1 MKHFD
6 LRRID
11 LNLLVTFDALM
22 TARSVTRAAERLGL
36 GQPAVSHSLAR
47 LRELTEDSLFVAS
60 RRGLVPTSRALD
72 LAAWVRSVL
81 EEAQQKLLEPPRF
94 DPMQWS
100 ATVRVAMTPMM
111 DMALTPRL
119 LARLAAQ
126 APHVR
131 VAVHAAA
138 VWRDVVDRLDDGA
151 IDLYVGFSGELK
163 SWHRRQT
170 LWEESVLALFSPARL
185 DLMLPMTLDDYL
197 SCSHVL
203 VTQRGGVMERQVDD
217 ALAQIGRQRRI
228 VLSTPHFLVVPHLL
242 LETPLIATL
251 HGRAARWF
259 GAAFSLATS
268 PVPIEISGFEE
279 SMVWH
284 EVVDRDPAQRWLR
297 DTILS
302 ATEKTIGLAPR
313 TRAPR

>member
-22 TARSVTRAAERLGL
+22 TTRSVTRAAERLGL
-36 GQPAVSHSLAR
+36 GQPAVSHALAR

-60 RRGLVPTSRALD
+60 RRGLVPTSRATG

-81 EEAQQKLLEPPRF
+81 EEARQKLLEPPQF
-94 DPMQWS
+94 DPAQWTG
-100 ATVRVAMTPMM
+100 TVRLAMTPMM

-119 LARLAAQ
+119 LGQLAAA
-126 APHVR
+126 APHVW
-131 VAVHAAA
+131 VTVQAAA
-138 VWRDVVDRLDDGA
+138 LWRDVVDRLDDGA
-151 IDLYVGFSGELK
+151 IDLYVGFAGEAK
-163 SWHRRQT
+163 PWHRRRP
-170 LWEESVLALFSPARL
+170 LWKENVLALFSPARL
-185 DLMLPMTLDDYL
+185 SLALPVTLEDYL
-197 SCSHVL
+197 CCSHVL

-217 ALAQIGRQRRI
+217 ALARIGQQRRI

-259 GAAFSLATS
+259 AEAFQLTTS
-268 PVPIEISGFEE
+268 PLPLEIPSVEE

-284 EVVDRDPAQRWLR
+284 AVVDRDPAQLWLR

-302 ATEKTIGLAPR
+302 TAQGL
-313 TRAPR
+313 